1 MASTST
7 TTSPSGTNLPPN
19 FASAT
24 GPATGK
30 TYYINKKEGTT
41 SFRHPRHTELHE
53 PYTPGV
59 PYPHGRI
66 IDDKGRAYY
75 LDREAKTSSWLHPGK
90 LAELKSKGVLDREGP
105 KASWRDYIL
114 EEISEVPGKDPYWVD
129 YKTGEVSWQSPDDV
143 KEAREKAEARR
154 EAARGANA

>member
-7 TTSPSGTNLPPN
+7 ITSPSGTNLPPN

-24 GPATGK
+24 DPATGK
-30 TYYINKKEGTT
+30 TYYINNKEGTT
-41 SFRHPRHTELHE
+41 SFRHPRHTKMHE

-59 PYPHGRI
+59 PYPHERI

-114 EEISEVPGKDPYWVD
+114 EEVSERPGKDPYWVD

-154 EAARGANA
+154 EAARGANV